1 MKVIVDSDG
10 LIGLS
15 NKKDSHYLDS
25 VDLLGKLQKWG
36 VELIY
41 PVTMLAEATAVL
53 QIRLN
58 KQEAAN
64 LILESIKSGEF
75 EIEPV
80 DDSLLLIAIRYL
92 QSSRNKHITLFDGII
107 AAVAEKYQ
115 ADAIFSFDKFYK
127 SQGFKL
133 ASELV

>member
-107 AAVAEKYQ
+107 TAVAEKYQ